1 MFWQKELETMSR
13 DQLAD
18 LQLKKLKETVARCY
32 HNVPYYQKIFK
43 EQGIL
48 PEDIRSLDDLKKL
61 PMTRKAAL
69 RENYPFKLL
78 ACPMRDVVRIHGSSG
93 TTGKPTMVAYTRH
106 DLDIWSDCVT
116 RVVCAGGATPD
127 DVAQIA
133 FGYGL
138 FTGALGLHQGLEK
151 LGCAVIPMSAGNT
164 EKQLMLMQD
173 LGVTVLIATPSY
185 ALYLS
190 EVAAQKG
197 IIGNLKLRI
206 GFFGAE
212 GCTPEMRQK
221 IEENFGI
228 IATDNYGM
236 SELTGPGVSG
246 ECEYRCGLHIWE
258 DHFIPEIID
267 PETGEV
273 LPAGSTGELVVT
285 PLFKEALPLLRYRTG
300 DITRLDYSPCACGRT
315 HVRMEKVQ
323 GRSDDMMIIKG
334 VNVFPSQIESVLLG
348 VDQVGPHYLLILRR
362 KNFLDTLE
370 VQIELIDG
378 SLLEDFR
385 QLQALRSD
393 IRARLKTCWA
403 STARLR
409 WSTPTPSSD
418 SRAKPSVSST
428 CATSRSS
435 ERLFHRL
442 QIEEGFLC

>member
-61 PMTRKAAL
+61 PMTKKAAL

-127 DVAQIA
+127 DVAQNA

-246 ECEYRCGLHIWE
+246 ECEYRCGLHVWE

-273 LPAGSTGELVVT
+273 LPAGSTGELVIT

-385 QLQALRSD
+385 QLQALRND
-393 IRARLKTCWA
+393 IRARLKTVLGLDCA
-403 STARLR
+403 VTLVNPNTIERFQGKAKRVVDLR
-409 WSTPTPSSD
+409 NQP
-418 SRAKPSVSST
+418 
-428 CATSRSS
+428 
-435 ERLFHRL
+435 E
-442 QIEEGFLC
+442 Q

>member
-138 FTGALGLHQGLEK
+138 FT
-151 LGCAVIPMSAGNT
+151 GCAVIPMSAGNT

-393 IRARLKTCWA
+393 IRARLKTVLGLDCA
-403 STARLR
+403 VTLVNPNTIERFQGKAKRVVDLR
-409 WSTPTPSSD
+409 NQP
-418 SRAKPSVSST
+418 
-428 CATSRSS
+428 
-435 ERLFHRL
+435 E
-442 QIEEGFLC
+442 Q

>member
-61 PMTRKAAL
+61 PMTKKAAL

-212 GCTPEMRQK
+212 GRTPEMRQK

-246 ECEYRCGLHIWE
+246 ECEYRCGLHVWE

-385 QLQALRSD
+385 QLQALRND
-393 IRARLKTCWA
+393 IRARLKTVLGLDCA
-403 STARLR
+403 VTLVNPNTIERFQGKAKRVVDLR
-409 WSTPTPSSD
+409 NQP
-418 SRAKPSVSST
+418 
-428 CATSRSS
+428 
-435 ERLFHRL
+435 E
-442 QIEEGFLC
+442 Q

>member
-61 PMTRKAAL
+61 PMTKKAAL

-236 SELTGPGVSG
+236 SELTGAGVSG
-246 ECEYRCGLHIWE
+246 ECEYRCGLHVLE

-362 KNFLDTLE
+362 KNFHDTLE

-385 QLQALRSD
+385 QLQALRND
-393 IRARLKTCWA
+393 IRARLKTVLGLDCA
-403 STARLR
+403 VTLVNPNTIERFQGKAKRVVDLR
-409 WSTPTPSSD
+409 NQP
-418 SRAKPSVSST
+418 
-428 CATSRSS
+428 
-435 ERLFHRL
+435 E
-442 QIEEGFLC
+442 Q

>member
-212 GCTPEMRQK
+212 GCTPEMCQK

-393 IRARLKTCWA
+393 IRARLKTVLGLDCA
-403 STARLR
+403 VTLVNPNTIERFQGKAKRVVDLR
-409 WSTPTPSSD
+409 NQP
-418 SRAKPSVSST
+418 
-428 CATSRSS
+428 
-435 ERLFHRL
+435 E
-442 QIEEGFLC
+442 Q

>member
-362 KNFLDTLE
+362 KNYLDTLE

-393 IRARLKTCWA
+393 IRARLKTVLGLDCA
-403 STARLR
+403 VTLVNPNTIERFQGKAKRVVDLR
-409 WSTPTPSSD
+409 NQP
-418 SRAKPSVSST
+418 
-428 CATSRSS
+428 
-435 ERLFHRL
+435 E
-442 QIEEGFLC
+442 Q

>member
-267 PETGEV
+267 PEPGEV
-273 LPAGSTGELVVT
+273 RRGLHRRAGCHPAL
-285 PLFKEALPLLRYRTG
+285 
-300 DITRLDYSPCACGRT
+300 
-315 HVRMEKVQ
+315 
-323 GRSDDMMIIKG
+323 
-334 VNVFPSQIESVLLG
+334 
-348 VDQVGPHYLLILRR
+348 
-362 KNFLDTLE
+362 
-370 VQIELIDG
+370 
-378 SLLEDFR
+378 
-385 QLQALRSD
+385 
-393 IRARLKTCWA
+393 
-403 STARLR
+403 
-409 WSTPTPSSD
+409 
-418 SRAKPSVSST
+418 
-428 CATSRSS
+428 
-435 ERLFHRL
+435 
-442 QIEEGFLC
+442 

>member
-173 LGVTVLIATPSY
+173 LGVTGLIATPSY

-393 IRARLKTCWA
+393 IRARLKTVLGLDCA
-403 STARLR
+403 VTLVNPNTIERFQGKAKRVVDLR
-409 WSTPTPSSD
+409 NQP
-418 SRAKPSVSST
+418 
-428 CATSRSS
+428 
-435 ERLFHRL
+435 E
-442 QIEEGFLC
+442 Q

>member
-228 IATDNYGM
+228 IATD
-236 SELTGPGVSG
+236 PGVSG

-393 IRARLKTCWA
+393 IRARLKTVLGLDCA
-403 STARLR
+403 VTLVNPNTIERFQGKAKRVVDLR
-409 WSTPTPSSD
+409 NQP
-418 SRAKPSVSST
+418 
-428 CATSRSS
+428 
-435 ERLFHRL
+435 E
-442 QIEEGFLC
+442 Q

>member
-43 EQGIL
+43 EQGVL

-393 IRARLKTCWA
+393 IRARLKTVLGLDCA
-403 STARLR
+403 VTLVNPNTIERFQGKAKRVVDLR
-409 WSTPTPSSD
+409 NQP
-418 SRAKPSVSST
+418 
-428 CATSRSS
+428 
-435 ERLFHRL
+435 E
-442 QIEEGFLC
+442 Q

>member
-393 IRARLKTCWA
+393 IRARLKTVLGLDCA
-403 STARLR
+403 VTLVNPNTIERFQGKAKRVVDLR
-409 WSTPTPSSD
+409 NQP
-418 SRAKPSVSST
+418 
-428 CATSRSS
+428 
-435 ERLFHRL
+435 E
-442 QIEEGFLC
+442 Q

>member
-61 PMTRKAAL
+61 PMTKKAAL

-246 ECEYRCGLHIWE
+246 ECEYRCGLHVWE

-393 IRARLKTCWA
+393 IRARLKTVLGLDCA
-403 STARLR
+403 VTLVNPNTIERFQGKAKRVVDLR
-409 WSTPTPSSD
+409 NQP
-418 SRAKPSVSST
+418 
-428 CATSRSS
+428 
-435 ERLFHRL
+435 E
-442 QIEEGFLC
+442 Q

>member
-48 PEDIRSLDDLKKL
+48 PKDIRSLDDLKKL

-393 IRARLKTCWA
+393 IRARLKTVLGLDCA
-403 STARLR
+403 VTLVNPNTIERFQGKAKRVVDLR
-409 WSTPTPSSD
+409 NQP
-418 SRAKPSVSST
+418 
-428 CATSRSS
+428 
-435 ERLFHRL
+435 E
-442 QIEEGFLC
+442 Q

>member
-228 IATDNYGM
+228 VATDNYGM

-393 IRARLKTCWA
+393 IRARLKTVLGLDCA
-403 STARLR
+403 VTLVNPNTIERFQGKAKRVVDLR
-409 WSTPTPSSD
+409 NQP
-418 SRAKPSVSST
+418 
-428 CATSRSS
+428 
-435 ERLFHRL
+435 E
-442 QIEEGFLC
+442 Q

>member
-300 DITRLDYSPCACGRT
+300 DITRLDYPPCACGRT

-393 IRARLKTCWA
+393 IRARLKTVLGLDCA
-403 STARLR
+403 VTLVNPNTIERFQGKAKRVVDLR
-409 WSTPTPSSD
+409 NQP
-418 SRAKPSVSST
+418 
-428 CATSRSS
+428 
-435 ERLFHRL
+435 E
-442 QIEEGFLC
+442 Q